1 MCPCYLLEIQ
11 LGSFIVFVFKFRCSS
26 NFADF
31 VNLFLRMW
39 SVNKVLK
46 VKIIFKKKM
55 SSVKCHYWPHSSIPS
70 PPKSNIRSCH
80 AFTHAPK
87 GFLCL
92 LLGLNCATISN
103 HFHLPQ
109 AHTILSP
116 SYLSQQVAWAPRLT
130 NTEVFGHK
138 LYATF
143 SLSFYFL
150 SLVKKSSFFLPRGI
164 ESRCFAQSCS
174 SFSPTYK
181 TDQ

>member
-1 MCPCYLLEIQ
+1 MKYCFTIQ
-11 LGSFIVFVFKFRCSS
+11 LKGGEGTHLLCCLASTMLSWGIKHLPLFTS
-26 NFADF
+26 ADWVTYLAF
-31 VNLFLRMW
+31 WGVLT
-39 SVNKVLK
+39 KVEIK
-46 VKIIFKKKM
+46 EAR
-55 SSVKCHYWPHSSIPS
+55 W